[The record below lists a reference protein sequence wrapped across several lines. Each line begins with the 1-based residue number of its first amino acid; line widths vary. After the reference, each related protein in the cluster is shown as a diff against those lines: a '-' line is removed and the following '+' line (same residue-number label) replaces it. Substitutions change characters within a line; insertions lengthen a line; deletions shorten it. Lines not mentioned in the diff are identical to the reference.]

1 MALRAS
7 RVTRKGQV
15 TIPIDIREKYEIKE
29 GDTVLFEERG
39 DYVALVLPEDVV
51 DRTAGVFKH
60 YTGPENP
67 PFDRE
72 EIWTDIAN
80 ERYEESLSDE

>member
-7 RVTRKGQV
+7 KVTRKGQV

-29 GDTVLFEERG
+29 G